1 MSMTDQE
8 AGRPTGKRFE
18 RGSGGIGSGAKKGQ
32 SVRSENAAYS
42 DAGTAVLGANS
53 ANPKAGSVG
62 TVEVGGGAAEDDGQA
77 RRGLSGKAASSGKAN
92 RTGSGA
98 NLSVGAMIGR
108 SAEVELRKMLAQFK
122 YRALPVLIALVP
134 LAVLLLNRTSS
145 SFIRFSP
152 DNLPYTL
159 LSLAAYILLPLA
171 ACMAAADLFA
181 GERERGELKIPL
193 TRPVSRPALAI
204 GKIAAIGIYQAGLLA
219 VLLVMSLAAAF
230 LSGAS
235 PGGIGLPAA
244 LGAYVLTLLP
254 AAAIGA
260 AAALASTLARS
271 ATSGFLLGIV
281 LLALLN
287 GLGLAFPAVSPVLLT
302 EYVTLYKTVIGSEIA
317 WSQLALGA
325 GILAGCATVL
335 TTMQILLFDS
345 REV

>member
-1 MSMTDQE
+1 MSMTDQ
-8 AGRPTGKRFE
+8 GTSRPIGERFE
-18 RGSGGIGSGAKKGQ
+18 RMPDGIGSGAKKEQ
-32 SVRSENAAYS
+32 RLRSESAAYAK
-42 DAGTAVLGANS
+42 AGAAVLGANR
-53 ANPKAGSVG
+53 ANEKAG
-62 TVEVGGGAAEDDGQA
+62 DDGTAEADVEA
-77 RRGLSGKAASSGKAN
+77 RRGLSGGSAAGGSAN
-92 RTGSGA
+92 RTAGIPEG
-98 NLSVGAMIGR
+98 LSVGAMIGR
-108 SAEVELRKMLAQFK
+108 TTEVELRKMLAQFK

-134 LAVLLLNRTSS
+134 LAVLLLNRTSN

-171 ACMAAADLFA
+171 ACMTAADLFA

-235 PGGIGLPAA
+235 LGGIGLPAV
-244 LGAYVLTLLP
+244 LGAYALTLLP

-325 GILAGCATVL
+325 GILAGSATVL